1 MAWKSR
7 CSMVNAVVRYSRSDA
22 EVTATVVSM
31 VNQGHVPVRHLQGS
45 RFDLGAFSADG
56 LHPRSPERLVPTAVL
71 TAARHL

>member
-7 CSMVNAVVRYSRSDA
+7 CSMVNAVVRFSRSDA

-45 RFDLGAFSADG
+45 RFDLGAFSAD
-56 LHPRSPERLVPTAVL
+56 
-71 TAARHL
+71 